1 MLQKVRRWN
10 SNNQISS
17 CLLPALTSIISFCQ
31 PGDASTKWRREGSRV
46 PAAPRL
52 PWRTEQD
59 GMSSREGRR
68 GEKILHKR
76 GVGNADL
83 VPGRISAWKRR
94 AGGSPT
100 AERAREAAAEAEVG
114 PQSAAAART
123 PPIAASAEGEASSSS
138 PLRNGQQRF
147 TTQHQLSAPALSP
160 TLVLAKFGDFTVQEL
175 FPGLFFC
182 RGLQYFTKVIYGN

>member
-1 MLQKVRRWN
+1 MAAGGEQSPPQPRACPGARSK
-10 SNNQISS
+10 
-17 CLLPALTSIISFCQ
+17 TGCQ
-31 PGDASTKWRREGSRV
+31 AEKE
-46 PAAPRL
+46 
-52 PWRTEQD
+52 
-59 GMSSREGRR
+59 RR

-94 AGGSPT
+94 VGGSPT

-175 FPGLFFC
+175 FPGLFF
-182 RGLQYFTKVIYGN
+182 L